1 MFLFVVRL
9 IFNRRNNLL
18 YVRDDTIT
26 LNRAEEIIESTIQIP
41 TKIDSSVISICNSLI
56 DILIRIRITYDMTIL
71 FRTIFL
77 SVSPSLNLTH

>member
-18 YVRDDTIT
+18 YVRDYTIT

-56 DILIRIRITYDMTIL
+56 DILIRIRITYDITIL

>member
-26 LNRAEEIIESTIQIP
+26 LNKAEEIIESTIQIP

>member
-77 SVSPSLNLTH
+77 SVSPFLNLTH